1 MRMTEEH
8 IGQNVEIKANK
19 MRILVQ
25 TTYGIIIMT
34 HLGISEEHIGQN
46 VVIKANKMRILVQ
59 TTYGIIIMT
68 HLGISDNG
76 ND

>member
-8 IGQNVEIKANK
+8 IGQNVVMKANK

-34 HLGISEEHIGQN
+34 HLE
-46 VVIKANKMRILVQ
+46 
-59 TTYGIIIMT
+59 
-68 HLGISDNG
+68 ISDNE

>member
-8 IGQNVEIKANK
+8 IC
-19 MRILVQ
+19 
-25 TTYGIIIMT
+25 
-34 HLGISEEHIGQN
+34 QN

-59 TTYGIIIMT
+59 TTYGIIIIT
-68 HLGISDNG
+68 HFGISDHE